1 MIIVIVKELRSK
13 TDHYQSNK
21 ASGSQIVGIIG
32 KKNKEE
38 SSKYASIFDWIP
50 SGPPELFSR
59 CSSIS
64 LSLTYGMYV

>member
-1 MIIVIVKELRSK
+1 MIIVIMKELRSK

-50 SGPPELFSR
+50 SGPLWFPLICFLW
-59 CSSIS
+59 IV
-64 LSLTYGMYV
+64 LL